1 MTGLTPSSTP
11 SASQQPDARADPGLA
26 QLEALVAN
34 VPGVVY
40 RCTPDA
46 DWTMHFLSDQIL
58 ELCGYPAR
66 DFVSDRTRTYRSV
79 IHPADQEHVDQTV
92 GEAARSG
99 QPFVITYR
107 IVRADGR
114 VRWVMERGRQVIVG
128 AERWLD
134 GIILDVTAQHE
145 AEQALLESMARQAT
159 LEERGRIARDLHDSV
174 SQALFSISLHARAA
188 QLAAGRQ
195 GTADGPVHRSI
206 GELLALSNG
215 ALAEM
220 RALIFELRPGALQQE
235 GLTSALR
242 KHAAAIASR
251 EELDVTVSGPAH
263 VVLGQQLEETLY
275 RVVQEALHN
284 AVKHAE
290 PSVVT
295 VTISERECSLHIE
308 ICDDGIGFDIDA
320 PTEGSYGLANM
331 RERAEAAGGS
341 LQVRTRPGTGT
352 TVAVDTPLPGDHR
365 SATG

>member
-1 MTGLTPSSTP
+1 MTP
-11 SASQQPDARADPGLA
+11 ARASTIQA
-26 QLEALVAN
+26 QK
-34 VPGVVY
+34 
-40 RCTPDA
+40 
-46 DWTMHFLSDQIL
+46 
-58 ELCGYPAR
+58 
-66 DFVSDRTRTYRSV
+66 TRTLALIAGTARKL
-79 IHPADQEHVDQTV
+79 
-92 GEAARSG
+92 GE
-99 QPFVITYR
+99 
-107 IVRADGR
+107 
-114 VRWVMERGRQVIVG
+114 
-128 AERWLD
+128 
-134 GIILDVTAQHE
+134 
-145 AEQALLESMARQAT
+145 T

-251 EELDVTVSGPAH
+251 EELDVTVTGPAH
-263 VVLGQQLEETLY
+263 IVLDQHLEETLY

-290 PSVVT
+290 PSLVA
-295 VTISERECSLHIE
+295 VTISERDGSLHIE
-308 ICDDGIGFDIDA
+308 ICHDGIGFDIDA
-320 PTEGSYGLANM
+320 SHEGSYGLANM
-331 RERAEAAGGS
+331 RERAAAAGES

-352 TVAVDTPLPGDHR
+352 TVAVDTPLPGDH
-365 SATG
+365 